1 MESLTPAQKSTIT
14 KSSSDR
20 LRLSLMKSGYAE
32 EVVLAWSRE
41 ELMTKY
47 AELLVQGVDPAVV
60 RPVDPELQKARLAQK
75 AAQLEMQRELETA
88 KLKAEAAQRESQER
102 LEMEKLALER
112 NLEMEKLALEKQ
124 KLDLEARKLEADL
137 ELQRLDLESDKLKHD
152 ADFKSAE
159 LDFKDRTQ
167 NEEAKILKRYCD
179 ALAQV
184 MSHQPDEVTD
194 LPSYFRGVEEQF
206 EKIKIPLK
214 YQARLIFRYLSPRA
228 RTLF

>member
-20 LRLSLMKSGYAE
+20 LRLNLMKSGYAE

-41 ELMTKY
+41 ELITKY

-60 RPVDPELQKARLAQK
+60 RPVD
-75 AAQLEMQRELETA
+75 
-88 KLKAEAAQRESQER
+88 
-102 LEMEKLALER
+102 
-112 NLEMEKLALEKQ
+112 
-124 KLDLEARKLEADL
+124 L
-137 ELQRLDLESDKLKHD
+137 ELQRLDLERDKLKHD

-167 NEEAKILKRYCD
+167 NKEAKVLKRYGD

-228 RTLF
+228 RTLCSRLEPETRGLS

>member
-1 MESLTPAQKSTIT
+1 
-14 KSSSDR
+14 
-20 LRLSLMKSGYAE
+20 
-32 EVVLAWSRE
+32 
-41 ELMTKY
+41 MTKY

-60 RPVDPELQKARLAQK
+60 RPVNPELQKARLARE

-88 KLKAEAAQRESQER
+88 KLKAEVAQRESQER
-102 LEMEKLALER
+102 LEMEKLVLEKQKLDSER
-112 NLEMEKLALEKQ
+112 ESQERLEMEKLALEKQ

-137 ELQRLDLESDKLKHD
+137 ELQRLDLERDKLKHD

-159 LDFKDRTQ
+159 LDFKDRTK
-167 NEEAKILKRYCD
+167 NEKAKVLKRYGD

-228 RTLF
+228 RTLCSRLSLRREMIILV